1 MESLFGLDLTSTAVI
16 VFRLFCAM
24 IAGFAIGFEREKHY
38 QPAGLRTHMVLALG
52 ASLVMIISILIPV
65 EFLKLFPSSDPT
77 RIAAQAV
84 SGIGFLGA
92 GAIFR
97 YGFNVKGLTTAAS
110 IWTTSAI
117 GLGFGAGLYAPALA
131 GTVMLIIILQIF
143 EKVESWL
150 VERKDVR
157 ILTVEFKS
165 GALEISDLVQAVK
178 AHDVVVRQMSIAEL
192 IHSGNVEVKI
202 NCRLNG
208 KTSIKQLFQDIKSLG
223 EIKVLRID

>member
-1 MESLFGLDLTSTAVI
+1 MDMLLGMDLTSPSVI
-16 VFRLFCAM
+16 LFRLICAM
-24 IAGFAIGFEREKHY
+24 MAGFAIGFEREKHY
-38 QPAGLRTHMVLALG
+38 QPAGLRTHMVLSLG
-52 ASLVMIISILIPV
+52 ASLVMIISILIPG
-65 EFLKLFPSSDPT
+65 EFQRSFPSSDPT

-117 GLGFGAGLYAPALA
+117 GLGFGAGLYFASFG
-131 GTVMLIIILQIF
+131 GTLLLIIILQLF

-150 VERKDVR
+150 VEQKDIR

-165 GALEISDLVQAVK
+165 GSMEIGDLVK
-178 AHDVVVRQMSIAEL
+178 TIKSHDVAIRQMSIAEL
-192 IHSGNVEVKI
+192 IQSGNVEVKI
-202 NCRLNG
+202 TSRING
-208 KTSIKQLFQDIKSLG
+208 ETSIKRLFGDIKELG
-223 EIKVLRID
+223 EIKVIRID